1 MLCVRVHPS
10 DRGASRGAFHV
21 ASLFIHLPLLLLTA
35 CPAPPGSV
43 ARARENAQEL
53 NLDARFGR
61 TELAL
66 EHVAESAREEF
77 ATHHRGWGSS
87 VRIADVDFERM
98 KPRGDHDVDI
108 IVKVAWY
115 RPEQQ
120 ELLTTT
126 VKQGWRDL
134 KGWQLVSEERLD
146 GAVGLLGEVVVFEG
160 PSTPRDSAQ
169 FPTVRLGGHVSG
181 GE

>member
-1 MLCVRVHPS
+1 MMPPRYRIPFLSVL
-10 DRGASRGAFHV
+10 V
-21 ASLFIHLPLLLLTA
+21 ACAP
-35 CPAPPGSV
+35 PPGSV

-66 EHVAESAREEF
+66 QHVAASAREDF
-77 ATHHRGWGSS
+77 VAHHRQWGAG

-108 IVKVAWY
+108 IVRVAWY

-126 VKQGWRDL
+126 VKQSWRDAG
-134 KGWQLVSEERLD
+134 GWQLVAEERLE
-146 GAVGLLGEVVVFEG
+146 GAVGLLGEPVVFQAPTEARE
-160 PSTPRDSAQ
+160 PAR
-169 FPTVRLGGHVSG
+169 FPTIRLG
-181 GE
+181 EEERAE

>member
-1 MLCVRVHPS
+1 MPS
-10 DRGASRGAFHV
+10 LRSCAIAVFLASCA
-21 ASLFIHLPLLLLTA
+21 P
-35 CPAPPGSV
+35 PPGSV

-66 EHVAESAREEF
+66 EHVAASAREEF
-77 ATHHRGWGSS
+77 AAHHRGWGSS

-98 KPRGDHDVDI
+98 KPHGDHDVDI
-108 IVKVAWY
+108 IVRVAWY

-126 VKQGWRDL
+126 VKQSWRDAG
-134 KGWQLVSEERLD
+134 GWKLFAEERLE
-146 GAVGLLGEVVVFEG
+146 GAVGLLGEPVVFQAPPGVRE
-160 PSTPRDSAQ
+160 PAQ
-169 FPTVRLGGHVSG
+169 FPTIRLGDRGG

>member
-1 MLCVRVHPS
+1 MPPWSCLPI
-10 DRGASRGAFHV
+10 ALAF
-21 ASLFIHLPLLLLTA
+21 LA
-35 CPAPPGSV
+35 CAPPPGSI

-66 EHVAESAREEF
+66 EHVAASAREDF
-77 ATHHRGWGSS
+77 AAHHRGWGSS

-108 IVKVAWY
+108 FVRVAWY

-126 VKQGWRDL
+126 VKQSWRDTS
-134 KGWQLVSEERLD
+134 GWQLVAEERLE
-146 GAVGLLGEVVVFEG
+146 GAVGLLGEPVVFQAPPG
-160 PSTPRDSAQ
+160 PREPAQ
-169 FPTVRLGGHVSG
+169 FPTIRLGDRG
-181 GE
+181 GAE

>member
-1 MLCVRVHPS
+1 MPHGRDVRSSMPPWY
-10 DRGASRGAFHV
+10 A
-21 ASLFIHLPLLLLTA
+21 LPIAALLVG
-35 CPAPPGSV
+35 CPPPPGSV

-66 EHVAESAREEF
+66 EHVAVSAREEF
-77 ATHHRGWGSS
+77 VAHHRGWGSA

-98 KPRGDHDVDI
+98 KPRGAHDVDI
-108 IVKVAWY
+108 IVRVAWY

-126 VKQGWRDL
+126 VKQGWRDTA
-134 KGWQLVSEERLD
+134 GWQLVAEERLD
-146 GAVGLLGEVVVFEG
+146 GAVGLLGEPVVFQAPPDARE
-160 PSTPRDSAQ
+160 PAR
-169 FPTVRLGGHVSG
+169 FPTIRLGDRDGADSPQ
-181 GE
+181 